1 MIEVFADVICPFAHV
16 SLRRLA
22 TRRETEGR
30 HDVVI
35 VVRAW
40 PLEIVNGEPFEADKI
55 AEEIDVLRESVAPD
69 LFTGFDPAAY
79 PSSSMPALALTA
91 AGYAADAGVG
101 ERIAFELRDLLFE
114 QGVDVSDPDVLAGL
128 ADRHG
133 VPREVLGQLG
143 AVHDDLAEGRDRG
156 VVGSPHY
163 FVEGRDVFCPS
174 LDVSKPEGSLRVSFD
189 PEQFEAFCETA
200 FEAH

>member
-1 MIEVFADVICPFAHV
+1 MIELFADVICPFAHV
-16 SLRRLA
+16 SLCRLA
-22 TRRETEGR
+22 TRRETDGR
-30 HDVVI
+30 QDVGI

-55 AEEIDVLRESVAPD
+55 AEEIDVLRDSVAPD

-91 AGYAADAGVG
+91 AGYAADLVVG
-101 ERIAFELRDLLFE
+101 ERIAFELRELLFE
-114 QGVDVSDPDVLAGL
+114 QGVDVADPAVLASV

-133 VPREVLGQLG
+133 LPREVLGQFG
-143 AVHDDLAEGRDRG
+143 PVHDDLAEGRRRG

-174 LDVSKPEGSLRVSFD
+174 LDVSKPEGSLRVRFD
-189 PEQFEAFCETA
+189 VEHFDAFCETA
-200 FEAH
+200 FEAR